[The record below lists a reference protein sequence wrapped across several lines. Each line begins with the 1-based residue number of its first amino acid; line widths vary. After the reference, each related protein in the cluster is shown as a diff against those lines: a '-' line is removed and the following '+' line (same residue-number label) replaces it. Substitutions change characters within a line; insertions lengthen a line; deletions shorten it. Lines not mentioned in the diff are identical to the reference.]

1 MNSLNDRTADFFR
14 VMDRVRRAWRK
25 ITPCDFLNKS
35 QLRTLME
42 ISRQTQR
49 LEEDTGKS
57 TGVPLSVLA
66 CAMNLSLPALSQ
78 RMRTL
83 EELGYIERVPDPCD
97 RRVIGL
103 RLTLEGEKT
112 KQEAHEHFTFL
123 LTETLNRLGP
133 ENSRQLI
140 ELLSLLAQA
149 FEETGSQSYE
159 QKTTVEDITL

>member
-1 MNSLNDRTADFFR
+1 MLCLNDRAADFFR
-14 VMDRVRRAWRK
+14 VMDRVRRAWRDL
-25 ITPCDFLNKS
+25 TPCDSLNKS

-49 LEEDTGKS
+49 LEQETGKS

-66 CAMNLSLPALSQ
+66 SSMNLSLPALSQ

-83 EELGYIERVPDPCD
+83 EDLGYIERVPDPSD

-103 RLTLEGEKT
+103 RLTCEGEQSK
-112 KQEAHEHFTFL
+112 KEAHERFNLL
-123 LTETLNRLGP
+123 LTDTLDRLGP

-149 FEETGSQSYE
+149 FEDAGRQDRE
-159 QKTTVEDITL
+159 QHTPEDTL